1 MPSKDALNDLRIAMG
16 TPFGQAGSATP
27 AVVPGSAQDPFYQ
40 STGKMKEVTLPDG
53 RKIQALDVGST
64 KPPPALEIGK
74 VSAAS
79 GLTITGTERNAAKE
93 AEARAIGYT
102 KEYIASRGGINTQG
116 YFNDTP
122 ISGQLTA
129 EEQKQV
135 RLPNGNTNTQAMA
148 DILQKKQIADL
159 VASGVSEKDATARV
173 SAQYGEFGVP
183 VPGSSDKGG
192 TGDSAGMGAGASNIS
207 KETRD
212 AFALLDST
220 FALYGLSD
228 LAPVIAG
235 YMRQGLTSNEAII
248 ELRKNK
254 TYQTRFA
261 GNTTRVAA
269 GLNALT
275 EGEYLALE
283 DSYSETLR
291 AYGQQSLL
299 GTDRKARQASMAN
312 IIGGDISPVEFKDR
326 VSTVVTRVENADP
339 LVKSTLRDFYKITD
353 TELVSYFLNPKE
365 NLPKLQ
371 EKVTAAEI
379 GSAALAQGG
388 LTTNMTSAESLAK
401 FGVDLATA
409 RKGYS
414 TISEVLPTATK
425 LSQIYSEDKINYNQ
439 QVAEE
444 EVFKGLASAQRK
456 RTQLAEKEIASF
468 QGSSGTAL
476 SAGALSTQYLR
487 KGSSGG
493 QF

>member
-1 MPSKDALNDLRIAMG
+1 MADERDKIRAMRGVTDSAASKK
-16 TPFGQAGSATP
+16 P

-64 KPPPALEIGK
+64 KPPAAGGVGSI
-74 VSAAS
+74 SAAS
-79 GLTITGTERNAAKE
+79 GLAITGTERNAAKE

-102 KEYIASRGGINTQG
+102 KEYIASRGGINTEG

-122 ISGQLTA
+122 MSGQLTA
-129 EEQKQV
+129 EERRQV
-135 RLPNGNTNTQAMA
+135 TRPDGTIETKAMA

-173 SAQYGEFGVP
+173 SSQYGEFGVP
-183 VPGSSDKGG
+183 VPGSSDIAG
-192 TGDSAGMGAGASNIS
+192 TDTAGAAGASNIS

-220 FALYGLSD
+220 FALYDLSD

-261 GNTTRVAA
+261 GNTTRTAA

-299 GTDRKARQASMAN
+299 GTDKKARQASMAN

-326 VSTVVTRVENADP
+326 VSTVVDRVENADP

-379 GSAALAQGG
+379 GSAAIAQGG
-388 LTTNMTSAESLAK
+388 LTTDMTSAESLAK

-414 TISEVLPTATK
+414 TISQVLPTATK
-425 LSQIYSEDKINYNQ
+425 LSQIYDEENIQYDQK
-439 QVAEE
+439 VAEE

-468 QGSSGTAL
+468 QGSSGVGA
-476 SAGALSTQYLR
+476 AGLSTTYLR
-487 KGSSGG
+487 KGSAAG